1 MSFRPKKN
9 LAFTKKYYGWLRLS
23 MHITVNVFVQ
33 KKTDLKCID
42 SAHLRVFNLSQSTLK
57 KDLTTY
63 YYGLLVRGSFIME
76 VFIVKIFG

>member
-1 MSFRPKKN
+1 MYLCK
-9 LAFTKKYYGWLRLS
+9 
-23 MHITVNVFVQ
+23 